1 MARYKLSTKPVSNQ
15 LTCQL
20 STVKMYIDKS
30 YILTVKKLHI
40 KAGFNIQSELK
51 LADKPLIVST
61 QLNECM

>member
-15 LTCQL
+15 LLCQL
-20 STVKMYIDKS
+20 SAVKMYIDKS
-30 YILTVKKLHI
+30 YIQTVKKLHL